1 MAFNEDQSR
10 VRKHHGDQNLAV
22 LRRLALGLLRRDKSV
37 KLGAKNKRLKAGR
50 NRDYLLRVLLST
62 PEVK

>member
-1 MAFNEDQSR
+1 

-50 NRDYLLRVLLST
+50 NHDYLLRVLLST